1 MRLVQIG
8 RMRYA
13 VYDKRGKVVIIT
25 TSRIIA
31 ERYANDSNDGTL
43 S

>member
-8 RMRYA
+8 DMKYA

-25 TSRIIA
+25 TCKQIA
-31 ERYANDSNDGTL
+31 EWYTNNTPQDDGT
-43 S
+43 

>member
-1 MRLVQIG
+1 MRLEQIG

-31 ERYANDSNDGTL
+31 ERYANGDNDGTL